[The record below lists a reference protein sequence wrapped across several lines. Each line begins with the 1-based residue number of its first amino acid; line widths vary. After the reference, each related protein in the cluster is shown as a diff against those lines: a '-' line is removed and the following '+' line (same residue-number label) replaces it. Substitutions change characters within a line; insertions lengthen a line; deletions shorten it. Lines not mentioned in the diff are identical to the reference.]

1 MASNMARMIV
11 VIRMAKR
18 GLDSLKELFFENPN
32 MGTVIIFLLDG
43 GMGQQIDTVYYT
55 MMGKNMVGKKE

>member
-1 MASNMARMIV
+1 
-11 VIRMAKR
+11 
-18 GLDSLKELFFENPN
+18 
-32 MGTVIIFLLDG
+32 MGTVVIFLLDG